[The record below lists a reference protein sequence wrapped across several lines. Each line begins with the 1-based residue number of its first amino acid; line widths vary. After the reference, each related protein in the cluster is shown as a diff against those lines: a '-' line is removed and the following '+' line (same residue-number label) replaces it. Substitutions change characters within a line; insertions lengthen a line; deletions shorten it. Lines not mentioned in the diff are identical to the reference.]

1 MRQLQYSWSQL
12 LLLLLSL
19 VGAAIAIY
27 LTTVHYENAPLLCS
41 TTGLIDCSRVLSSP
55 YSVVPGTSLPIT
67 IPGLAWSLIS
77 AVLAVA
83 GLRQTQLQAL
93 RRIYLAQFIWSL
105 LALVIVLYLVY
116 LELVVLH
123 TICAWCT
130 AMHAVILIMF
140 LITIVQL
147 QQGKEEAE
155 AYNDESVP
163 DRASM
168 RR

>member
-1 MRQLQYSWSQL
+1 M
-12 LLLLLSL
+12 LLLLSL

-41 TTGLIDCSRVLSSP
+41 TRGLIDCSRVLSSP

-77 AVLAVA
+77 AVLAVV
-83 GLRQTQLQAL
+83 GLRQTQPQAL

-147 QQGKEEAE
+147 QQGQEETE

-163 DRASM
+163 DRVSM

>member
-1 MRQLQYSWSQL
+1 MRQVQSSRSQL

-27 LTTVHYENAPLLCS
+27 LTTVHFENAPLLCS
-41 TTGLIDCSRVLSSP
+41 TRGLIDCSRVLSSP
-55 YSVVPGTSLPIT
+55 YSVVPGTSIPIT
-67 IPGLAWSLIS
+67 IPGLAWSLGS

-83 GLRQTQLQAL
+83 GLRQTQPQAL

-130 AMHAVILIMF
+130 GMHAVILIMF

-147 QQGKEEAE
+147 QQGQEEAE
-155 AYNDESVP
+155 ASNDESVP
-163 DRASM
+163 DRVSM

>member
-1 MRQLQYSWSQL
+1 MRQVQSSRSQL

-27 LTTVHYENAPLLCS
+27 LTTVHFENAPLLCS
-41 TTGLIDCSRVLSSP
+41 TRGLIDCSRVLSSP
-55 YSVVPGTSLPIT
+55 YSVVPGTSIPIT
-67 IPGLAWSLIS
+67 IPGLAWSLGS

-83 GLRQTQLQAL
+83 GLRQTQPQAL

-130 AMHAVILIMF
+130 GMHVVILIMF

-147 QQGKEEAE
+147 QQGQEEAE

-163 DRASM
+163 DRVSM

>member
-1 MRQLQYSWSQL
+1 MRQLQNSWSQL

-41 TTGLIDCSRVLSSP
+41 TSGLIDCSRVLSSP
-55 YSVVPGTSLPIT
+55 YSVVPKTSMPIT
-67 IPGLAWSLIS
+67 VPGLAWSLVS

-83 GLRQTQLQAL
+83 GLRQHRPPAL
-93 RRIYLAQFIWSL
+93 RRILLVQFVWSL
-105 LALVIVLYLVY
+105 LAILTVLYLVY
-116 LELVVLH
+116 VEIVVLH
-123 TICAWCT
+123 SICAWCT
-130 AMHAVILIMF
+130 GMHAVILVMF

-147 QQGKEEAE
+147 QQGQEEAE
-155 AYNDESVP
+155 AYSDESVP
-163 DRASM
+163 DRVSM

>member
-1 MRQLQYSWSQL
+1 MRQVQYSWSQL

-19 VGAAIAIY
+19 AGAAIAIY

-41 TTGLIDCSRVLSSP
+41 SGGLINCSRVLSSP
-55 YSVVPGTSLPIT
+55 YSVVPGTSIPIT
-67 IPGLAWSLIS
+67 VPGLAWSLVS

-83 GLRQTQLQAL
+83 GSRQTQPQAL
-93 RRIYLAQFIWSL
+93 RRIYLAQFTWSL
-105 LALVIVLYLVY
+105 LALLVVLYLVY

-123 TICAWCT
+123 SICIWCT
-130 AMHAVILIMF
+130 GVHAIILIMF

-147 QQGKEEAE
+147 QQGQEEGE
-155 AYNDESVP
+155 AYSDESVP
-163 DRASM
+163 DRASL

>member
-1 MRQLQYSWSQL
+1 M
-12 LLLLLSL
+12 LLLLSL

-41 TTGLIDCSRVLSSP
+41 TRGLIDCSRVLSSP
-55 YSVVPGTSLPIT
+55 YSVVPGTSIPIT
-67 IPGLAWSLIS
+67 IPGLAWSLVS

-83 GLRQTQLQAL
+83 GLHQTQPQAL

-130 AMHAVILIMF
+130 GVHTVILIMF

-147 QQGKEEAE
+147 QQGQEEAE
-155 AYNDESVP
+155 ASNDESVP
-163 DRASM
+163 DRVSM

>member
-1 MRQLQYSWSQL
+1 MRPLQYSWSQL
-12 LLLLLSL
+12 LLLLLSV

-41 TTGLIDCSRVLSSP
+41 TRGLIDCSRVLSSP
-55 YSVVPGTSLPIT
+55 YSVVPGTNLPIT

-83 GLRQTQLQAL
+83 GLRQTQPQAL

-116 LELVVLH
+116 LEIVVLH

-163 DRASM
+163 DRVSM

>member
-1 MRQLQYSWSQL
+1 MRQVHYSWSQL

-41 TTGLIDCSRVLSSP
+41 FGGLINCSRVLSSP
-55 YSVVPGTSLPIT
+55 YSVVPGTSIPIT
-67 IPGLAWSLIS
+67 VPGLVWSLVS

-83 GLRQTQLQAL
+83 GLRQTQPQAL
-93 RRIYLAQFIWSL
+93 RRIYIAQFTWSL
-105 LALVIVLYLVY
+105 LALLVVLYLVY

-123 TICAWCT
+123 SICIWCT
-130 AMHAVILIMF
+130 GVHAIILIMF

-147 QQGKEEAE
+147 QQGQEEGE
-155 AYNDESVP
+155 AYHDESVP
-163 DRASM
+163 DRASL